1 MIGMLGVLLGIGW
14 AKAETLTC
22 AGATLSLQ
30 SCSDGVVNI
39 DCGAQTSC
47 TVAARLQLTSGSCVV
62 QRVGSCEVTVV
73 GSSSANPAFLINTDP
88 SKSASLIL
96 RDIQPQCGHPSFVF
110 VEPDK
115 YAKATT
121 VTFEGLRATT
131 PCSKN
136 GPLLTSING
145 TGTPSSIA
153 VTITNSVLTGW
164 TSEGW
169 DSSDPDSAKEGGLI
183 SLDNTALTITGSV
196 LADNTLY
203 TTSTTTGGGFIS
215 ASGASSVLTLTD
227 NLFVLSNAATQD
239 LQGTMFRLAA
249 EAKATFN
256 HNVFIDKAGVTAD
269 YAPLFHIL
277 GDSELTLN
285 HNLFFGAGSSRP
297 IGTGDGSIPSLNHNL
312 FVGPTSPWDLTT
324 TGDSGTLA
332 LDPNGENNWA
342 QAGVTDDLG
351 ESLSLDDLKLI
362 RLSTLWADLYPNET
376 APTAPFADL
385 YDAID
390 LSALPIWPDSC
401 SPLLGLDTFPGVLG
415 GGNETWTSALDVTT
429 AYDVTWYCSTTTQDG
444 DVCFEENADHCTARA
459 EEGTCKTERI
469 RGDFC
474 NPHKFTDTGD
484 SDIPDDTGEQSG
496 RYVGTWF
503 STVRMAYQANGCGG
517 SSSKNTAAA
526 AVPLLALLALVSRR
540 RRR

>member
-1 MIGMLGVLLGIGW
+1 MSVMIGLLLGIGG
-14 AKAETLTC
+14 ASAGTLTC
-22 AGATLSLQ
+22 AGATLTLN
-30 SCSDGVVNI
+30 SCPDGEVNI

-47 TVAARLQLTSGSCVV
+47 TVEAEYKLTSGSCVV

-73 GSSSANPAFLINTDP
+73 APSNGIPAFSVNTGEGQI
-88 SKSASLIL
+88 AGITL
-96 RDIQPQCGHPSFVF
+96 RDVQPQCRNASFLY
-110 VEPDK
+110 VEPNK
-115 YAKATT
+115 KAGSTT
-121 VTFEGLRATT
+121 IALEGLRATT
-131 PCSKN
+131 ACSKN
-136 GPLLTSING
+136 GPFLTTINE
-145 TGTPSSIA
+145 TGTPSISVSI
-153 VTITNSVLTGW
+153 TDSVLTGW
-164 TSEGW
+164 TSEGA
-169 DSSDPDSAKEGGLI
+169 DSSDTGSAKEGGLI
-183 SLDNTALTITGSV
+183 SLDNTALTVTGSV
-196 LADNTLY
+196 LADNTL
-203 TTSTTTGGGFIS
+203 TTSSPSTGGGFIS
-215 ASGASSVLTLTD
+215 ASGANSVVTATN

-239 LQGTMFRLAA
+239 LQGTMFRFAA
-249 EAKATFN
+249 GAQGTFN

-269 YAPLFHIL
+269 YAPLFHVL
-277 GDSELTLN
+277 GDSALTLN
-285 HNLFFGAGSSRP
+285 HNLFYGAESSRP
-297 IGTGDGSIPSLNHNL
+297 LGTGDGSIPSLNHNL

-351 ESLSLDDLKLI
+351 GPLSLDDLKLI

-474 NPHKFTDTGD
+474 NPHKFTDPDD
-484 SDIPDDTGEQSG
+484 SDTPDDTANQDTTSKWVRSAPCGEVSPSCASAPLTLLPG
-496 RYVGTWF
+496 LLG
-503 STVRMAYQANGCGG
+503 
-517 SSSKNTAAA
+517 
-526 AVPLLALLALVSRR
+526 LLAFAARR
-540 RRR
+540 RR